1 MIDQLIAQ
9 LIALHMGGVPETA
22 MFLGPILLII
32 AFVRIAR
39 RNDGGAVDG
48 EDDWD
53 ADLGDLSDRGGTGGP
68 GSEPP
73 ERSERASGSSRRSR
87 DRS

>member
-9 LIALHMGGVPETA
+9 LIALHMGGVPEAA

-39 RNDGGAVDG
+39 RNDGEAVDD

-53 ADLGDLSDRGGTGGP
+53 ADLGDLGDRGGTGGP

-73 ERSERASGSSRRSR
+73 ERSERASESSRRSR

>member
-1 MIDQLIAQ
+1 MIAELIAQ
-9 LIALHMGGVPETA
+9 LIALHMGGVPEAA

-39 RNDGGAVDG
+39 RNDANAVDD

-53 ADLGDLSDRGGTGGP
+53 ADLGDLRDVA
-68 GSEPP
+68 EPDEEP
-73 ERSERASGSSRRSR
+73 SGSSPRPPGRS
-87 DRS
+87 

>member
-1 MIDQLIAQ
+1 M
-9 LIALHMGGVPETA
+9 IALHLGGIPETA

-39 RNDGGAVDG
+39 RNEAESTDD

-53 ADLGDLSDRGGTGGP
+53 GDVGDLAGP
-68 GSEPP
+68 G
-73 ERSERASGSSRRSR
+73 ATDVTAAAGA
-87 DRS
+87 

>member
-1 MIDQLIAQ
+1 MIT
-9 LIALHMGGVPETA
+9 LHMGGVPELA

-39 RNDGGAVDG
+39 RNDANAVDD
-48 EDDWD
+48 DDWD
-53 ADLGDLSDRGGTGGP
+53 ADLGDLGSTGGP
-68 GSEPP
+68 GSGPP
-73 ERSERASGSSRRSR
+73 ERSEPASESSHRSR